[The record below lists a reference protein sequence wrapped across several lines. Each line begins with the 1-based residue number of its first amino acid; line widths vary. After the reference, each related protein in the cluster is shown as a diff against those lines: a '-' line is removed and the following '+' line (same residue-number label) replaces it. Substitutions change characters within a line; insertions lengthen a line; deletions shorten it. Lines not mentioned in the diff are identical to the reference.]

1 MWIWRVISLIL
12 SLLVASGLAVG
23 QIAVDDGRENQA
35 VLVIDFGNGEIDS
48 VCINFSEDE
57 ISGYEALVRSQI
69 PVEFD
74 FQSTGQAVCR
84 IGQTGCAID
93 DCFCAC
99 RGGSECTYWT
109 YWHFSE
115 GQWEYSTIGA
125 GMYRV
130 RDGDIEGWVW
140 GQSSITTATEPPLID
155 FEDVCG
161 FSGNE
166 SPVTVFATDSNQP
179 RAENWLTYGP
189 LLGILLF
196 LAAVAWLGRRRAG
209 KSESK

>member
-1 MWIWRVISLIL
+1 MWIWRITIL
-12 SLLVASGLAVG
+12 LLHVALGLAVDQTVAG
-23 QIAVDDGRENQA
+23 DDRENQA
-35 VLVIDFGNGEIDS
+35 ALVIDFGNGEIES
-48 VCINFSEDE
+48 ICINFSEDE

-74 FQSTGQAVCR
+74 FQSAGQAVCR
-84 IGQTGCAID
+84 VGQTGCPID
-93 DCFCAC
+93 DCFCNC

-130 RDGDIEGWVW
+130 RDGDVEGWVW
-140 GQSSITTATEPPLID
+140 GQSSITAATEPRLVD
-155 FEDVCG
+155 FGDICG

-166 SPVTVFATDSNQP
+166 TAMAGNMIDLNASQ
-179 RAENWLTYGP
+179 AENWLTYSP
-189 LLGILLF
+189 LLGILLL